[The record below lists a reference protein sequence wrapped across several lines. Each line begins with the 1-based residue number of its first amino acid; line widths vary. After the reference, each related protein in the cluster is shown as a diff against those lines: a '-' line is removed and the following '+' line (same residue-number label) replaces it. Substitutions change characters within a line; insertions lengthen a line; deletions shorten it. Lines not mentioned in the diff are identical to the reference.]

1 LIQVAY
7 DMDDKNIK
15 RELHA
20 LRKAAEKFEG
30 AEPIVI
36 TMNKE
41 GTENFNGIDIRFVKL
56 WKWLM

>member
-1 LIQVAY
+1 
-7 DMDDKNIK
+7 MDDKNIK